1 MASKP
6 RQRLP
11 GAILAAPSCYG
22 TTTAYFDQWMLHAI
36 ASVARTGSR
45 SLSAWACY
53 LYRPLAD
60 VRSGAR
66 AVCPGP
72 VLTRSGLRRAPSG
85 GRRPGASG
93 SRPAVRRGA
102 RRRPAA
108 VREVSSGGRRRRRPA
123 SGVGRRGRAPAELSS
138 VSARWLAVA
147 LPASHVT
154 RHRRSVAGNIVNEVH
169 SSTDRSETLKT
180 IGTMCA
186 AAHIVIYQ
194 DWPSC
199 STGADV
205 AGI

>member
-1 MASKP
+1 MASNWEK
-6 RQRLP
+6 R
-11 GAILAAPSCYG
+11 AG
-22 TTTAYFDQWMLHAI
+22 TRPAR
-36 ASVARTGSR
+36 ASQDA
-45 SLSAWACY
+45 
-53 LYRPLAD
+53 PLAD

-199 STGADV
+199 STGGRRCGNLVVRDQV
-205 AGI
+205 SR